1 MHNNKTR
8 KALRLKYFKQMLNKI
23 IWYQIVNSL
32 KICTLCRL
40 HAATNVPESC
50 IVHAFFFLSFSLF
63 VNDSEKAVCIIRQNM
78 QRLTNR
84 TKSESW
90 PVKILVCVLS
100 ELSQNL
106 LTLVEIRNF
115 SQNHV
120 FIRLTKIMNNL
131 EKIAKF

>member
-50 IVHAFFFLSFSLF
+50 IVHAFFFLSFSLL
-63 VNDSEKAVCIIRQNM
+63 VNDREKAVQYTLDLRKPDLRKNLDL
-78 QRLTNR
+78 R
-84 TKSESW
+84 
-90 PVKILVCVLS
+90 KIVGATDFLVHKLFD
-100 ELSQNL
+100 L
-106 LTLVEIRNF
+106 R
-115 SQNHV
+115 
-120 FIRLTKIMNNL
+120 KI
-131 EKIAKF
+131 F